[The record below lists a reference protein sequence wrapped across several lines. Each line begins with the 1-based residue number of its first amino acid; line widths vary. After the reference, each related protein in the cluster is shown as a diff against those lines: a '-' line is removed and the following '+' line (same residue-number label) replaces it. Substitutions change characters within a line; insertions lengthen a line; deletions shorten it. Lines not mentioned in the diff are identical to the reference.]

1 MLDIEWGMAWT
12 PERMKA
18 FRNRF
23 GISQNALGKL
33 TGVSGNYIYMLE
45 GGERKPSKT
54 LCLLLD
60 RIERELEQNEKGKE
74 SDSHGKKG

>member
-1 MLDIEWGMAWT
+1 MFTWT

-18 FRNRF
+18 LRQRF
-23 GISQNALGKL
+23 KLSQDALGKL

-45 GGERKPSKT
+45 GGDRNPSKT

-60 RIERELEQNEKGKE
+60 RIEKELQENEKGKE
-74 SDSHGKKG
+74 SGTHGKKSKRSL

>member
-1 MLDIEWGMAWT
+1 
-12 PERMKA
+12 MKA
-18 FRNRF
+18 LRSKF

-60 RIERELEQNEKGKE
+60 RIETELEGNEKAKE